1 MAYMPSQPI
10 MAKYEAAKEALKKAG
25 ATLVAKEWPSES
37 GCLAEAKPL
46 SKS

>member
-46 SKS
+46 S